1 MKLNDTLIS
10 IRLVSEDTRKA
21 VNDTFSS
28 GAQEIEY
35 FKYSAE
41 VNNISFRIF
50 ISKHPS
56 PIGCAYLLEGALWE
70 HGIGVDEVRGI

>member
-35 FKYSAE
+35 YKYSAE
-41 VNNISFRIF
+41 VNNRAIYTGENKTRLS
-50 ISKHPS
+50 
-56 PIGCAYLLEGALWE
+56 
-70 HGIGVDEVRGI
+70 